1 MDILLR
7 FSVLSLQVEGG
18 GEEFGHRGLR
28 QSVVFPG
35 KEDGSVV
42 GAELVDGLAAGSA
55 GLAGS
60 VVEVGDGDSTDAD
73 LRAVQSDG
81 GGDGVLFSAYGEA
94 VGGVFYVA
102 AGDDVA
108 VGEEDCGA
116 DAEVAVRCIGVVGG
130 GDGSLLEVGGLGGV
144 ERSGGH
150 QFEAIGWV
158 GAIASGVALM
168 VKGVRPI

>member
-1 MDILLR
+1 M
-7 FSVLSLQVEGG
+7 
-18 GEEFGHRGLR
+18 
-28 QSVVFPG
+28 
-35 KEDGSVV
+35 
-42 GAELVDGLAAGSA
+42 DGLAACSA
-55 GLAGS
+55 GLARG
-60 VVEVGDGDSTDAD
+60 VVEVSDGDSTDAD

-108 VGEEDCGA
+108 VGEEDGRA
-116 DAEVAVRCIGVVGG
+116 DTEVAVWGVGMLSS
-130 GDGSLLEVGGLGGV
+130 GDGLALEVGGLGGV
-144 ERSGGH
+144 ERSGRH